1 MNFFVD
7 LLTTSLYRRGSK
19 IHQTIIL
26 ENSMRLDFSGKYYF
40 YHFIYDTWQ
49 YMTKSR
55 FLSCIV
61 MYPGS
66 PLKQQHT
73 KVFPRRLVTKW
84 SSWTI
89 SFTQKRPS
97 WKILIHRKEI
107 PFARHLAWHK
117 YSSPVGCTL
126 RVGTRPHLGSWP
138 RCLLWLSLC
147 YVRCLASG
155 ISLWRINICQLG
167 LFSVKD
173 N

>member
-117 YSSPVGCTL
+117 YSSPAGCTL
-126 RVGTRPHLGSWP
+126 RVGTRPHLWGGAHRP
-138 RCLLWLSLC
+138 
-147 YVRCLASG
+147 G
-155 ISLWRINICQLG
+155 CQIRGFSKIRFALG
-167 LFSVKD
+167 TRRVGRTQKFRL
-173 N
+173 